1 MANDKKSNKTML
13 TGQNGARFTLHR
25 QPLYDTM
32 IVKSVSDINGEY
44 RFFSSTQGL
53 PLHLTN
59 LRQNNSLE
67 KGRSFELQGVAIEA
81 VNMDE
86 TKPKA
91 LYLLARNS
99 SIELVIS
106 EKVYLEMP
114 VAMAA
119 GKMYQESSRAGAVD
133 SALVLQQF
141 GAPSHMPISFGNR
154 PLEIAS
160 QQTFFVR
167 WKTAQLAG
175 AELASATPTA
185 GQDLHIRMVL
195 KGTLTKPIQ

>member
-1 MANDKKSNKTML
+1 MSRANATML
-13 TGQNGARFTLHR
+13 TGANGARFTLHR
-25 QPLYDTM
+25 QPLYDTYV
-32 IVKSVSDINGEY
+32 IKDTTDINSEY
-44 RFFSSTQGL
+44 RFFSTTQGQ
-53 PLHLTN
+53 PLHISN

-86 TKPKA
+86 TRPKC
-91 LYLLARNS
+91 LYLLSRNS

-106 EKVYLEMP
+106 EKTFLEMP

-119 GKMYQESSRAGAVD
+119 GKMYQESSKAGQTDA
-133 SALVLQQF
+133 ALMLQQF
-141 GAPSHMPISFGNR
+141 GAPTHQPISFGNR

-160 QQTFFVR
+160 QQTFFVKLR
-167 WKTAQLAG
+167 TAGLSG
-175 AELASATPTA
+175 AELIAATPSA
-185 GQDLHIRMVL
+185 ANPIHVRMVL